1 MYTHRALVF
10 CTSVGSE
17 DVLVSHLQFADD
29 TVLFLEPNANSFLH
43 SLLILSLFEIISGL
57 KINLSSCGLAGIDLN

>member
-1 MYTHRALVF
+1 M
-10 CTSVGSE
+10 GSD

-57 KINLSSCGLAGIDLN
+57 KINLSSCGLTGVNVN